1 MQPRKVIIDCDT
13 GVDDAQ
19 ALLLALR
26 SPLVQVLG
34 ITTTSGN
41 VHLDKVVRNT
51 LIVVERSGKRV
62 PVYPGSFRA
71 LLGAGG
77 TAEEVHGRDGLGGTG
92 YPDPQIQAEP
102 EHAVDFLVRTFVNSS
117 EPVDLIT
124 LAPLTNIA
132 LAIQKDRRFEQSV
145 RSITM
150 MAGGIRAGNTTPAA
164 EFNVWADPE
173 AADLVFRSQI
183 PVKTMVALDPNSD
196 SGMIYEEDVEKLE
209 AAPFPWCEM
218 TSRLMRQSLDRWKEF
233 TGQSRPAMPP
243 DLTAMGVALRPDLVQ
258 SAEML
263 NVVVETAGVHTR
275 GMTVCDRRTFRGI
288 FRPVPEP
295 NVNVVYTLD
304 NPGYRQFVLETFLA
318 G

>member
-19 ALLLALR
+19 ALFLALR

-51 LIVVERSGKRV
+51 LIVVEHSGKRV
-62 PVYPGSFRA
+62 PVYAGSFRA
-71 LLGAGG
+71 MLGSGG
-77 TAEEVHGRDGLGGTG
+77 SAEEVHGKDGLGDIGF
-92 YPDPQIQAEP
+92 PDPQIRAEP
-102 EHAVDFLVRTFVNSS
+102 EHAVDFLVRALVNSV

-124 LAPLTNIA
+124 LGPLTNIA
-132 LAIQKDRRFEQSV
+132 FAIQKDRRFEQSV

-150 MAGGIRAGNTTPAA
+150 MAGGIRSGNTTPAA

-173 AADLVFRSQI
+173 AADLVFRSTI
-183 PVKTMVALDPNSD
+183 PVKTMVALDPNTD
-196 SGMIYEEDVEKLE
+196 SGMIYAEDVEKLE
-209 AAPFPWCEM
+209 ASRHPWCQM
-218 TSRLMRQSLDRWKEF
+218 ASKLMRQSLNRFREF
-233 TGQSRPAMPP
+233 TGESRPAMPP
-243 DLTAMGVALRPDLVQ
+243 DLTAMGVALRPDLVS
-258 SAEML
+258 SAEKL
-263 NVVVETAGVHTR
+263 NVVVETAGNHTR
-275 GMTVCDRRTFRGI
+275 GMTVCDRRAFRGV
-288 FRPVPEP
+288 FRPAPEP

-304 NPGYRQFVLETFLA
+304 NPRYRQFVLETYLA